1 MEISITLARTPGG
14 NWVGALDFPAGGLTG
29 LPLYNISGGD
39 DGLRAE
45 VPLRRGGV
53 IEATF
58 DENHERLTGTLKQGF
73 FEFALELTREAADT
87 PRPRADPASAFGRWA
102 EASWMIRR
110 HVGPR
115 WVLAG
120 GNPLERIAATRSI
133 ELVVHDGRLHRSG
146 STPASD

>member
-1 MEISITLARTPGG
+1 M
-14 NWVGALDFPAGGLTG
+14 
-29 LPLYNISGGD
+29 
-39 DGLRAE
+39 
-45 VPLRRGGV
+45 RRGGV

-133 ELVVHDGRLHRSG
+133 ELVVHDGRLHRPG